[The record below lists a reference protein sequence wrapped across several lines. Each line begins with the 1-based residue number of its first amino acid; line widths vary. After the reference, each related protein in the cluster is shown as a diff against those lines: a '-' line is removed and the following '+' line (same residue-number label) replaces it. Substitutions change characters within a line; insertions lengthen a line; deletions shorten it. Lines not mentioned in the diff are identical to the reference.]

1 MALESTGIANYE
13 GRLLNAAVTYG
24 DGTPQTVVEGATAS
38 CSKDLILPIMF
49 IPVGGKARGCLLF
62 PPSGS
67 RRPTASSS
75 RSRPCPSRPAG
86 SGTSGEAAGS
96 PAAGAGVPVGEF
108 PDNTEEAFHQPPK
121 PAEAGMDETITLT
134 GTNLGIRMKVTV
146 TGTETV
152 RAGSERCEAVNLRL
166 ENTGVAIHDDEFR
179 EATVTYADGDPQAL
193 VKGVKAGCSN
203 GFDKVERID
212 VGETVSGRLLFPA
225 SGLGAPS
232 TFQMAFEL
240 IPVTAGGIWKLG

>member
-1 MALESTGIANYE
+1 MKLPRI
-13 GRLLNAAVTYG
+13 LLLAAVLAGCG
-24 DGTPQTVVEGATAS
+24 DSKPTTEAATPTPAPPAPSATADPLEGYS
-38 CSKDLILPIMF
+38 QGVKDF
-49 IPVGGKARGCLLF
+49 Y
-62 PPSGS
+62 
-67 RRPTASSS
+67 
-75 RSRPCPSRPAG
+75 
-86 SGTSGEAAGS
+86 
-96 PAAGAGVPVGEF
+96 AGVPVGEF

-121 PAEAGMDETITLT
+121 PPEAGMDETITLT

-152 RAGSERCEAVNLRL
+152 RVGSERYEAVSLRL

-193 VKGVKAGCSN
+193 VKGVKADCSN
-203 GFDKVERID
+203 GFDKVVRID
-212 VGETVSGRLLFPA
+212 VGEKVSGCLLFPA

-232 TFQMAFEL
+232 TFQMALEL